1 MGSVALY
8 GVIFTGTSPYT
19 TKKITGIKP
28 YTTKNRTG
36 TSPYTTKK
44 ITGIKPYTTKNGTGT
59 SPYTTYYSF
68 EALAELRSAATQRL
82 EWLF

>member
-1 MGSVALY
+1 M

-28 YTTKNRTG
+28 YTTKNR
-36 TSPYTTKK
+36 P
-44 ITGIKPYTTKNGTGT
+44 GT
-59 SPYTTYYSF
+59 SPYTTYIYSF